1 MVARIHNTRIT
12 IPLDMLTISGSVLS
26 IGYSSWLCF
35 YDIAVDMCSFPWQ
48 LGLLAATDATA
59 TADATP
65 HSLPVYCPA
74 EYITYHKPVRT
85 TATRAGDREPHSWAG
100 WQKQSRSKTKEVQA
114 HSFKLLLIV
123 VL

>member
-35 YDIAVDMCSFPWQ
+35 YDIAVDMFSFPWQ

-74 EYITYHKPVRT
+74 EYITYHKPVLLQLHEPGIGSPI
-85 TATRAGDREPHSWAG
+85 AGRVAEAE
-100 WQKQSRSKTKEVQA
+100 QKQD
-114 HSFKLLLIV
+114 
-123 VL
+123 